1 MIVTLIVTALLARP
15 YPWLHWV
22 RAFAEAGAIGGL
34 ADLFAVSALFRY
46 PFGIPIPHTAIIPT
60 NKQRIAENFGQ
71 FVEQHF
77 LTRENVRKR
86 LQTSNTAEA
95 ITRWLDEPATQRMLS
110 QLAIDLIPAAL
121 SAIEERDA
129 DRFLKASLTPRLK
142 KLDPSRLA
150 GEVLATLAANNRHQE
165 FFDHT
170 LQALKRWLV
179 ANEGLVRAKFSQAS
193 AYTPGFFDKYLAD
206 KIIAG
211 TLALLQEVAAS
222 PQHALREQFDQM
234 TIGLIEQLE
243 TSEEL
248 QSRAQAILHEALDHL
263 AHSDQLLDAWRKA
276 KQHILAAIETQSAE
290 AQKSLEGSVSALN
303 EGILKKPALQDKLNP
318 WLIEAL
324 EGLIARH
331 RNQLS
336 ALIGAVVTSWDP
348 IDVSRK
354 IELEIGRD
362 LQFIRI
368 NGTLAGGCAGLVLH
382 TLTYTLGR
390 V

>member
-1 MIVTLIVTALLARP
+1 MIATLIVTSLLARS

-22 RAFAEAGAIGGL
+22 GAFAEAGAIGGL
-34 ADLFAVSALFRY
+34 ADLFAVSALFRH
-46 PFGIPIPHTAIIPT
+46 PFGIPIPHTAIIPK

-86 LQTSNTAEA
+86 IENSNTAEA
-95 ITRWLDEPATQRMLS
+95 VTRWLDEPATQRMLS
-110 QLAIDLIPAAL
+110 QLAADLIPAAL
-121 SAIEERDA
+121 SAIEEKDA
-129 DRFLKASLTPRLK
+129 DRFLKASITPRLK

-150 GEVLATLAANNRHQE
+150 GEVLAGLAANNRHQE
-165 FFDHT
+165 FFDHA
-170 LQALKRWLV
+170 LQALERWLA

-193 AYTPGFFDKYLAD
+193 AYTPGFFDKYFAD

-211 TLALLQEVAAS
+211 TLALLHEVAAN
-222 PQHALREQFDQM
+222 PQHALREQFDEM
-234 TIGLIEQLE
+234 TAGLIERLQ

-248 QSRAQAILHEALDHL
+248 QSRAQAILHDTLEYL
-263 AHSDQLLDAWRKA
+263 AHSDQLLEAWRKA
-276 KQHILAAIETQSAE
+276 KRHILAAIETQSAE
-290 AQKSLEGSVSALN
+290 TQRSVEGSLSALN

-324 EGLIARH
+324 EGLITRH

-336 ALIGAVVTSWDP
+336 SLIAAVVKSWDP
-348 IDVSRK
+348 AEVSSK
-354 IELEIGRD
+354 IELEIGQD

-368 NGTLAGGCAGLVLH
+368 NGTLVGGCAGLILH
-382 TLTYTLGR
+382 TLTYMLGG